1 MVRRTFPGDTLE
13 AVVSSSALP
22 GMVPRVSVRARRRTL
37 LGSACLG
44 LAVMAGVS
52 FGRDLVLRRRA
63 AGLLSEAGLATR
75 AAIVESLALCER
87 GDLAAAF
94 ATESALAELVPGGI
108 SSGGSARYEARGRA
122 ALSAA
127 RDLAEIA
134 VAERPGWAP
143 HRLLLGRAGYALWD
157 LEARPEAPAAKPW
170 LEAFRTAGQGAP
182 GLDLIWAT
190 AADASIAG
198 WPRLSPRERE
208 EAIPVFRRAFL
219 SAGYVRQ
226 AFPGAWRVLGARAS
240 ELLPD
245 SVDPLKEAAAA
256 LRAMEQANAAQG
268 LEQRRGRLEVS
279 GGE

>member
-1 MVRRTFPGDTLE
+1 MS
-13 AVVSSSALP
+13 ASALP
-22 GMVPRVSVRARRRTL
+22 GMVPRVNANARRQTL
-37 LGSACLG
+37 LATACLG
-44 LAVMAGVS
+44 LAVLAGAS

-63 AGLLSEAGLATR
+63 ASLLSEVGLATR
-75 AAIVESLALCER
+75 PAIVESLALCER

-94 ATESALAELVPGGI
+94 ATEAALAELAPGGN
-108 SSGGSARYEARGRA
+108 SSGASARYETRGRA
-122 ALSAA
+122 TLTAA

-157 LEARPEAPAAKPW
+157 LEARPEAAAAQAW

-198 WPRLSPRERE
+198 WPRLSPGERE
-208 EAIPVFRRAFL
+208 KAIPVFRRAFL

-226 AFPGAWRVLGARAS
+226 AFPGAWRVLGERAV

-245 SVDPLKEAAAA
+245 SVDPLREGAAA
-256 LRAMEQANAAQG
+256 LRAMEQAHAAQG
-268 LEQRRGRLEVS
+268 LEQRRGRLEAS